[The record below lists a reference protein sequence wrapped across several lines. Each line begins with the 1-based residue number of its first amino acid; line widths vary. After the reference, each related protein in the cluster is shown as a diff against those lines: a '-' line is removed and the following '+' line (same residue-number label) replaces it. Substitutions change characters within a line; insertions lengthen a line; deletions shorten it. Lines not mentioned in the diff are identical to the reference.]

1 MKMRP
6 LALAIAGA
14 TPVFALASGV
24 NVGTAVKVSDEY
36 LQLFGGATGA
46 VATVELQAGYQVDD
60 TITFTYNVNPVAA
73 AGATTAYAWPV
84 SLTIAPIASAGAAGD
99 STGTAGVLG
108 KIDSGDNFVKYRVTT
123 APVINSDSTSV
134 GSDGI
139 HGTVDLPG
147 DIQFNMTTATGDVTV
162 TPSSTLA
169 GGGGSFDSYSGS
181 AGDNT
186 VVDTYG
192 TQFKYAV
199 TGLSNTIDVNTGR
212 KNFIAGTNT
221 ASTFAFAIAAT
232 TNQGSP
238 TLAATS
244 GTIAVTLTG
253 LDFAW
258 LDSNTA
264 TNATGI
270 QLSNITFASGN
281 GTTVAAGVTS
291 ISFRIP
297 DTGDTITLGAGTGG
311 IISEQTLSLAGTQ
324 QYSGNSKVAS
334 TSFTGTGALALNG
347 SSVTVY
353 AVPTSAAVSNFIWLT
368 NTGTVSGDV
377 ELTVVDG
384 GTATDLGVIGV
395 AAANSEFDITKAM
408 NEALE
413 AQGVTL
419 SGGRVHLEI
428 TTKVP
433 ASAASISA
441 AYRVGDDRVNLL
453 TSLETSN

>member
-6 LALAIAGA
+6 IALAVAGL
-14 TPVFALASGV
+14 TPALALASGV
-24 NVGTAVKVSDEY
+24 NVGTAVKASNEY
-36 LQLFGGATGA
+36 LQLFGGAQGA
-46 VATVELQAGYQVDD
+46 AATVELQAGYQVDD
-60 TITFTYNVNPVAA
+60 TITFTYNVNPVASK
-73 AGATTAYAWPV
+73 GATTAYAWPV

-108 KIDSGDNFVKYRVTT
+108 KIDTGDNFVKYRVTT
-123 APVINSDSTSV
+123 APVINTDSTTV

-139 HGTVDLPG
+139 HGRVELPG
-147 DIQFNMTTATGDVTV
+147 DIEFNMTTATGDVTV

-169 GGGGSFDSYSGS
+169 GGGGSFDSYSGA

-212 KNFIAGTNT
+212 KRFIVGTNT
-221 ASTFAFAIAAT
+221 ASTFDFVVAAST
-232 TNQGSP
+232 SLGSP
-238 TLAATS
+238 SLAAAS

-253 LDFAW
+253 SDFSW

-270 QLSNITFASGN
+270 QLANITFANG

-291 ISFRIP
+291 ISFLVA
-297 DTGDTITLGAGTGG
+297 DTGDTITLGAGNGG
-311 IISEQTLSLAGTQ
+311 TISEQSLSLAGTQ
-324 QYSGNSKVAS
+324 LYSGNSKSA
-334 TSFTGTGALALNG
+334 TGSFTGTGSLTLNG

-384 GTATDLGVIGV
+384 GTSTDLGVIGV
-395 AAANSEFDITKAM
+395 AAADSEFDVTKAM
-408 NEALE
+408 NEALA

-433 ASAASISA
+433 ASAARISA

>member
-1 MKMRP
+1 MD
-6 LALAIAGA
+6 A
-14 TPVFALASGV
+14 T
-24 NVGTAVKVSDEY
+24 
-36 LQLFGGATGA
+36 
-46 VATVELQAGYQVDD
+46 
-60 TITFTYNVNPVAA
+60 
-73 AGATTAYAWPV
+73 
-84 SLTIAPIASAGAAGD
+84 
-99 STGTAGVLG
+99 
-108 KIDSGDNFVKYRVTT
+108 
-123 APVINSDSTSV
+123 
-134 GSDGI
+134 
-139 HGTVDLPG
+139 
-147 DIQFNMTTATGDVTV
+147 TGDVTV

-169 GGGGSFDSYSGS
+169 GGGGNFDSYSGS

-192 TQFKYAV
+192 TQFKYSV
-199 TGLSNTIDVNTGR
+199 TGLTNTIDVNTGR
-212 KNFIAGTNT
+212 KAFIVGTNT
-221 ASTFAFAIAAT
+221 FSTFDFVVNAT
-232 TNQGSP
+232 TNQGTPS
-238 TLAATS
+238 LAATS

-253 LDFAW
+253 LDFSW

-270 QLSNITFASGN
+270 QFDNITFANG
-281 GTTVAAGVTS
+281 GTTVAAGVTA
-291 ISFRIP
+291 ISFLLA

-311 IISEQTLSLAGTQ
+311 IIPEQSLALAGTQ
-324 QYSGNSKVAS
+324 QFSSASKSAS
-334 TSFTGTGALALNG
+334 SSFVGSGALKLNG

-395 AAANSEFDITKAM
+395 AAAQSEFDITKAM
-408 NEALE
+408 NAALE
-413 AQGVTL
+413 AKGVTL